1 MAEATTWQAHCDLYR
16 RADDL
21 FGNGQIK
28 SALRIFKQALQL
40 APRDADTNWAIANCY
55 SKMNSPFQAERYFR
69 RALALAERS
78 QRGDLFY
85 NIANAKF
92 DQRKFTAA
100 AKLYRLVPRS
110 SAAYFKAKRNT
121 SVVHRLLANPSVKG
135 TSTSGLRPL
144 AAAPYVE
151 R

>member
-1 MAEATTWQAHCDLYR
+1 MSEAITWQAHCDFYR

-21 FGNGQIK
+21 FRDGQIK
-28 SALRIFKQALQL
+28 PALRIFKKALQL

-55 SKMNSPFQAERYFR
+55 SEMNSPFQAERYFR
-69 RALALAERS
+69 RARVLAERP

-100 AKLYRLVPRS
+100 ARLYRLVPRS
-110 SAAYFKAKRNT
+110 SAAYFKAQRNI
-121 SVVHRLLANPSVKG
+121 SVAHRLLANPSVKG
-135 TSTSGLRPL
+135 TSCGKPQ
-144 AAAPYVE
+144 AAPYVE

>member
-1 MAEATTWQAHCDLYR
+1 MVEASTWQVHNTLYG

-21 FGNGQIK
+21 FRKNQFK
-28 SALRIFKQALQL
+28 LALRAFKQALLL
-40 APRDADTNWAIANCY
+40 APRDADTNWAIASCY
-55 SKMNSPFQAERYFR
+55 SEMNSPFQAERYFR
-69 RALALAERS
+69 RARALAEWS
-78 QRGDLFY
+78 QRGDLLY

-92 DQRKFTAA
+92 DQRQFQAA

-110 SAAYFKAKRNT
+110 STAYLKAQRNT

-135 TSTSGLRPL
+135 TSR
-144 AAAPYVE
+144 AKAQAAPYLE